1 MHYNDIII
9 RPEIP
14 ADFSAVETLVR
25 EAFWDRY
32 RPGCMEHFVLH
43 CLRKDPAFVP
53 ELSLVME
60 QGGQLIGQFAACR
73 AVVELHGG
81 NSLAVLNAGPL
92 CIAPEFQRQGFGR
105 MLLDAAMQHAAALGF
120 GAAVLEGDPGFYG
133 PSGFVPGKRI
143 GIRYADDPEADYFLV
158 KELRP
163 GFLHGKS
170 GTYRDPE
177 GYFVC
182 LTRPQEFAEFE
193 ACFPVKEKHFLP
205 GQLG

>member
-1 MHYNDIII
+1 MRHDHIII
-9 RPEIP
+9 RPETS

-25 EAFWDRY
+25 EAFWNRY

-43 CLRKDPAFVP
+43 CLRNDPAFVP

-60 QGGQLIGQFAACR
+60 QNGRLIGQFAACR
-73 AVVELHGG
+73 AVIELDSGIT
-81 NSLAVLNAGPL
+81 LPVLNAGPL
-92 CIAPEFQRQGFGR
+92 CIAPESQRKGFGR
-105 MLLDAAMQHAAALGF
+105 ILLDTALQKAAALGF
-120 GAAVLEGDPGFYG
+120 SAAVLEGDPDFYG
-133 PSGFVPGKRI
+133 PSGFVPGKSV

-163 GFLHGKS
+163 DFLHGKC
-170 GTYRDPE
+170 GVYRDPE

-193 ACFPVKEKHFLP
+193 ARFPAKEKHTFP